1 MAGTADAAERTPV
14 EHFTGRLPS
23 SITDQNDSAT
33 TEIAQNTWAPGT
45 AIDALNA
52 PGSHTGADRGPIAD
66 ITLPAGW
73 AQSEHS
79 FGAIGQSSNEVFS
92 PAGDATTKLG
102 IFYGGLP
109 VGEDAARA
117 FRDVLAKKPANDGVQ
132 PLSADEIRALSQV
145 MGRYQAGDN
154 QFTNSGQYRA
164 PAFDLRNAITMQV
177 NGRTVVA
184 VEGSFRDAR
193 GNAMRDFVG
202 IFADSDGTGQ
212 RVEQVFMSTAPGQMA
227 NRSKDFIDTIDSV
240 VWKK

>member
-23 SITDQNDSAT
+23 ASQNDST

-45 AIDALNA
+45 AIDALYARNSSA
-52 PGSHTGADRGPIAD
+52 GVDRGPIAD
-66 ITLPAGW
+66 ITLPSGW
-73 AQSEHS
+73 TQGEQSY
-79 FGAIGQSSNEVFS
+79 GAIGQSSNEVFS

-117 FRDVLAKKPANDGVQ
+117 FRDVLAQKPANDGAQ
-132 PLSADEIRALSQV
+132 PLSPDEIRSLSQV

-154 QFTNSGQYRA
+154 QYTNSGQYRA
-164 PAFDLRNAITMQV
+164 PAFDMRNAITMQV

-193 GNAMRDFVG
+193 GNALRDFVG
-202 IFADSDGTGQ
+202 IFADSDGSGQ

-227 NRSKDFIDTIDSV
+227 NRSKDFIDTINSI